1 MHALSLK
8 HWNTLKRKENKLEN
22 EIIVYGHN
30 TLRTLRVHWILNE
43 LSIPY
48 QYMKVLPDSEYSRS
62 DEYKRINL
70 TGKIPSL
77 KIDGIYLFE
86 SAAICLYLTE
96 RFGDKN
102 NAPSLGSLERAKL
115 YQWCFFAMT
124 ELDAHTLYV
133 INKHG
138 GSLKEK
144 YGKSEVAVKTAME
157 GFETQI
163 TKVENEL
170 KDGRKFIIGDNFSV
184 ADILLGTCIE
194 SAIRLKTYVPLNTPF
209 ICIEYWERLK
219 KREAFIKAYSLN
231 TR

>member
-1 MHALSLK
+1 M
-8 HWNTLKRKENKLEN
+8 EN
-22 EIIVYGHN
+22 EIILYGHN

-43 LSIPY
+43 LSVPY
-48 QYMKVLPDSEYSRS
+48 QSVKVLPDSEYIKS
-62 DEYKRINL
+62 DEYKKINY

-86 SAAICLYLTE
+86 SAAICLYLPE

-102 NAPSLGSLERAKL
+102 IIPALGSIERAKL
-115 YQWCFFAMT
+115 YQWCFYTMT
-124 ELDAHTLYV
+124 ELDAHTLY
-133 INKHG
+133 ILSKHG
-138 GSLKEK
+138 GVLKER
-144 YGKSEVAVKTAME
+144 YGVSEVAVKTAKE

-163 TKVENEL
+163 TKAENEL
-170 KDGRKFIIGDNFSV
+170 ADGREFLMGDNFSV

-194 SAIRLKTYVPLNTPF
+194 SAIRLNAYVPLNIPS

-219 KREAFIKAYSLN
+219 NREAFKMAFSLN

>member
-1 MHALSLK
+1 MHVLSLK
-8 HWNTLKRKENKLEN
+8 HWNTSERKEMEN
-22 EIIVYGHN
+22 EIVLYGHN

-48 QYMKVLPDSEYSRS
+48 QSVKVLPDSEYSKS
-62 DEYKRINL
+62 DEYKKINL
-70 TGKIPSL
+70 TGKILSL

-102 NAPSLGSLERAKL
+102 TIPVLGTIERARL
-115 YQWCFFAMT
+115 YQWCFFVMT
-124 ELDAHTLYV
+124 ELDAHTLY
-133 INKHG
+133 ILSKHG
-138 GSLKEK
+138 GALKER
-144 YGKSEVAVKTAME
+144 YGASEVAVKTARE

-170 KDGRKFIIGDNFSV
+170 KDGREFLLGDTFSV

-194 SAIRLKTYVPLNTPF
+194 SATRLKSYVAINTPS
-209 ICIEYWERLK
+209 ICIKYWERLK
-219 KREAFIKAYSLN
+219 YREAFIKAFNLN
-231 TR
+231 TRK

>member
-1 MHALSLK
+1 M
-8 HWNTLKRKENKLEN
+8 EN
-22 EIIVYGHN
+22 EIVLYGHN

-48 QYMKVLPDSEYSRS
+48 QPVKVFPDSEYSKS
-62 DEYKRINL
+62 DENKKINL

-102 NAPSLGSLERAKL
+102 IIPALGSLERAKL
-115 YQWCFFAMT
+115 YQWCFFVMT
-124 ELDAHTLYV
+124 ELDAHTLY
-133 INKHG
+133 ILSKHG

-144 YGKSEVAVKTAME
+144 YGVSELAVKAAKE

-163 TKVENEL
+163 TKAENEL
-170 KDGRKFIIGDNFSV
+170 KDGREFLMGDVFTV

-194 SAIRLKTYVPLNTPF
+194 SAIRLKPYVILNIPS
-209 ICIEYWERLK
+209 ICIEYWEKLK
-219 KREAFIKAYSLN
+219 NRKAFKQAYNIN
-231 TR
+231 TRE